1 MAGLATTMNNNGT
14 APESE
19 QQTAS
24 APHTSINV
32 PAPAN
37 TPATSSK
44 GTSSRDSSRNKPQR
58 KTSHRRGM
66 TKAQKTEAA
75 QNRAAKRSGFER
87 GSRSFIMSRIRG
99 TDTSIETLTRSYL
112 FARGLRFRKNDKR
125 YPGHP
130 DIVLPKWHTMVFI
143 NGCFWHMHDCGN
155 CTIPKSHVEFWTAKL
170 ERNKARDARQHAQLR
185 AQGWRVIVV
194 WECELKTVQ
203 ARAERLERL
212 YRQIT
217 DGNDTKQPDSTE
229 QSNSTGQPNSTG
241 QSE

>member
-1 MAGLATTMNNNGT
+1 MAGLATTMDNKGT

-19 QQTAS
+19 QQTANT
-24 APHTSINV
+24 PHASINA
-32 PAPAN
+32 PTPAN
-37 TPATSSK
+37 APTTSSK

-66 TKAQKTEAA
+66 TKAQKAEAA

-155 CTIPKSHVEFWTAKL
+155 CKIPKS
-170 ERNKARDARQHAQLR
+170 
-185 AQGWRVIVV
+185 
-194 WECELKTVQ
+194 ECELKTVQ
-203 ARAERLERL
+203 ARADRLEKL

-217 DGNDTKQPDSTE
+217 DGNDTEQPDNTE
-229 QSNSTGQPNSTG
+229 QSNNTEQP
-241 QSE
+241 E

>member
-1 MAGLATTMNNNGT
+1 MAGLATTMNNKGT

-19 QQTAS
+19 QQTAN
-24 APHTSINV
+24 APHVSINI

-37 TPATSSK
+37 APATSSK
-44 GTSSRDSSRNKPQR
+44 GISSRDSSRNKPQR

-66 TKAQKTEAA
+66 TKAQKAEAA

-130 DIVLPKWHTMVFI
+130 DIVLPKWHTMVSVSYTHLTLPT
-143 NGCFWHMHDCGN
+143 NLW
-155 CTIPKSHVEFWTAKL
+155 V
-170 ERNKARDARQHAQLR
+170 
-185 AQGWRVIVV
+185 
-194 WECELKTVQ
+194 
-203 ARAERLERL
+203 
-212 YRQIT
+212 
-217 DGNDTKQPDSTE
+217 
-229 QSNSTGQPNSTG
+229 
-241 QSE
+241 